1 MIETPRIIE
10 VAAQTTAVI
19 HLTVP
24 RDEIRKVM
32 GPGISEVL
40 ATVAAQGL
48 KPTGPWFT
56 HHFRAPSE
64 FFDFEV
70 GVPIPTPVVAA
81 GRVRPGHLPA
91 AARVV
96 RAVHHGSYEGLG
108 PAWGKLDAWIAT
120 NGHAP
125 AAELWEHYAVGPES
139 GPDSSAWRTEL
150 YRPLLR

>member
-81 GRVRPGHLPA
+81 GRVRPGQLPA
-91 AARVV
+91 ASRVV
-96 RAVHHGSYEGLG
+96 RSVYQGDYEGLG
-108 PAWGKLDAWIAT
+108 AAWAELGAWIAAG
-120 NGHAP
+120 GHSP
-125 AAELWEHYAVGPES
+125 ASELWEHYAVGPES
-139 GPDSSAWRTEL
+139 GPDPSAWRTEL
-150 YRPLLR
+150 SWPLLR

>member
-56 HHFRAPSE
+56 HHFREPSE
-64 FFDFEV
+64 LFDFEV
-70 GVPIPTPVVAA
+70 GVPIPTPVVPA
-81 GRVRPGHLPA
+81 GRVRQGHLPA
-91 AARVV
+91 AARVARTV
-96 RAVHHGSYEGLG
+96 YQGGYEGLG
-108 PAWGKLDAWIAT
+108 AAWGDLEAWIAAH
-120 NGHAP
+120 GHSP
-125 AAELWEHYAVGPES
+125 AAELWEHYAVGPEC
-139 GPDSSAWRTEL
+139 GPDPSAWRTEL
-150 YRPLLR
+150 SRPLLR